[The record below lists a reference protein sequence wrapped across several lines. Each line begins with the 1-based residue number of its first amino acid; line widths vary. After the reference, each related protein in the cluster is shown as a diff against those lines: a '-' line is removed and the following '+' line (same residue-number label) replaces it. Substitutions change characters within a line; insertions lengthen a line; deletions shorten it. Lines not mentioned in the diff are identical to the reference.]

1 MNLLIIR
8 KHNLRSS
15 FSDQARN
22 NASDL
27 SSPLVSH
34 PEIRRSL
41 VSNKEMKKK
50 KNLSRKKKLQTE
62 VAPITKRNQSLSSFF
77 RHSFANIN
85 KHYEIFIQRWPSRMT
100 QVTSSRFS

>member
-1 MNLLIIR
+1 MNPLIIR

-50 KNLSRKKKLQTE
+50 KKSFQKKKTTNRSGPYNQTK
-62 VAPITKRNQSLSSFF
+62 PIPLFILSPLF
-77 RHSFANIN
+77 R
-85 KHYEIFIQRWPSRMT
+85 KY
-100 QVTSSRFS
+100 